1 MFLVNLTIGYFGNK
15 LQAES
20 LHLNFHMILK
30 CRLLFACIYPKSL
43 YLSTIWVYLSLQIIR
58 RYVLIVGWLS
68 PDLAHTPLLINW
80 NIRSAQDKLQCS
92 RSLWGSLM
100 TDLSV
105 GKKIGWVV
113 FEKKKFFCGFKI
125 LYGIRTS
132 TSKILWSKQ
141 WFKRFPG
148 WILPKDGIFNF

>member
-1 MFLVNLTIGYFGNK
+1 
-15 LQAES
+15 
-20 LHLNFHMILK
+20 MILK

-68 PDLAHTPLLINW
+68 PDLAHTPLLING

-105 GKKIGWVV
+105 GKELVGL
-113 FEKKKFFCGFKI
+113 FCFCGFKI

-132 TSKILWSKQ
+132 TSKILQCKQ

-148 WILPKDGIFNF
+148 WISPKDGIFNFQTIEVPDAK